1 MNDIEEAIEVTN
13 RQINELKSELKTL
26 ETQEYID
33 SFNLAIKVKELSVE
47 AMQEKLEREKG
58 CEYCNCSTTEFEITV
73 SDTVD
78 FCKYCPHEKCLNDYG
93 NDDCYGVG
101 FKCIET
107 EYCPKCGRKLGEEN
121 G

>member
-1 MNDIEEAIEVTN
+1 MNEIEKAIKTIKIAIAEVEWNYPLDYAIAFETAIEA
-13 RQINELKSELKTL
+13 L
-26 ETQEYID
+26 
-33 SFNLAIKVKELSVE
+33 
-47 AMQEKLEREKG
+47 QEKLERDKG

-107 EYCPKCGRKLGEEN
+107 EHCPKCGRKLGEEN